1 MSLLLKISGLTSF
14 ILFLLNPLMILSVF
28 IILIGLSNVTI
39 AETNIEKCNRIIY
52 ETHSVKSDNEK
63 LNKQHQKFAMCI
75 ADRSSMIFV
84 ETKCECSSPKQ
95 MLQCID
101 QYATNKSIS
110 QLDLLNA
117 IASDCSK
124 NISETKVDQTQ
135 YLNKNCNSKFKNFFY
150 FIIYSFNSNQIFSP
164 Q

>member
-1 MSLLLKISGLTSF
+1 MYSLLKLSGLPKFLFF
-14 ILFLLNPLMILSVF
+14 ILNPLMILSF
-28 IILIGLSNVTI
+28 LIFLIGLSNETI
-39 AETNIEKCNRIIY
+39 AESNIEKCNRIIY
-52 ETHSVKSDNEK
+52 ETHTVKSDNEK

-110 QLDLLNA
+110 QMDLLNA

-124 NISETKVDQTQ
+124 NIAETKVDQT
-135 YLNKNCNSKFKNFFY
+135 
-150 FIIYSFNSNQIFSP
+150 
-164 Q
+164 

>member
-1 MSLLLKISGLTSF
+1 MYSLLKLSVLPSLLLF
-14 ILFLLNPLMILSVF
+14 ILNPLMILSF
-28 IILIGLSNVTI
+28 LIGLSNETI

-52 ETHSVKSDNEK
+52 ETHTVKSDNEK

-110 QLDLLNA
+110 QMDLLNA

-124 NISETKVDQTQ
+124 NIHGAKVDQT
-135 YLNKNCNSKFKNFFY
+135 
-150 FIIYSFNSNQIFSP
+150 
-164 Q
+164 

>member
-1 MSLLLKISGLTSF
+1 MYSLLKLSVLPSF
-14 ILFLLNPLMILSVF
+14 LLFILNPLMILSF
-28 IILIGLSNVTI
+28 LIGLSNETI

-52 ETHSVKSDNEK
+52 ETHTVKSDNEK

-84 ETKCECSSPKQ
+84 ETKCECSSSKQ

-110 QLDLLNA
+110 QMDLLNA

-124 NISETKVDQTQ
+124 NIAETKVDQT
-135 YLNKNCNSKFKNFFY
+135 
-150 FIIYSFNSNQIFSP
+150 
-164 Q
+164 

>member
-1 MSLLLKISGLTSF
+1 MYSLLKLSGLPSF
-14 ILFLLNPLMILSVF
+14 LLFILNPLMILSF
-28 IILIGLSNVTI
+28 LIGLSNETI

-52 ETHSVKSDNEK
+52 ETHTVKSDNEK

-75 ADRSSMIFV
+75 ADRSSMIFI

-110 QLDLLNA
+110 QMDLLNA

-124 NISETKVDQTQ
+124 NIHGAKVDQT
-135 YLNKNCNSKFKNFFY
+135 
-150 FIIYSFNSNQIFSP
+150 
-164 Q
+164 

>member
-1 MSLLLKISGLTSF
+1 MYSLLKLSVLPSF
-14 ILFLLNPLMILSVF
+14 LLFILNPLMILSF
-28 IILIGLSNVTI
+28 LIGLSNKTI

-52 ETHSVKSDNEK
+52 ETHTVKSDNEK

-110 QLDLLNA
+110 QMDLLNA

-124 NISETKVDQTQ
+124 NILETKVDQT
-135 YLNKNCNSKFKNFFY
+135 
-150 FIIYSFNSNQIFSP
+150 
-164 Q
+164 

>member
-1 MSLLLKISGLTSF
+1 MYSLLKLSVLPSF
-14 ILFLLNPLMILSVF
+14 LLFILNPLMILSF
-28 IILIGLSNVTI
+28 LIGLSNETI

-52 ETHSVKSDNEK
+52 ETHTVKSDNEK

-95 MLQCID
+95 MLLCIY
-101 QYATNKSIS
+101 QYATKKSVS
-110 QLDLLNA
+110 QMDLLNA

-124 NISETKVDQTQ
+124 NIVETKVDQT
-135 YLNKNCNSKFKNFFY
+135 
-150 FIIYSFNSNQIFSP
+150 
-164 Q
+164 

>member
-1 MSLLLKISGLTSF
+1 MYSLLKLSVLPSF
-14 ILFLLNPLMILSVF
+14 LLFILNPLMILSF
-28 IILIGLSNVTI
+28 LIFLIGLFNETI

-52 ETHSVKSDNEK
+52 ETHTIKSDNEK

-110 QLDLLNA
+110 QMDLLNA

-124 NISETKVDQTQ
+124 NITETKVDQT
-135 YLNKNCNSKFKNFFY
+135 
-150 FIIYSFNSNQIFSP
+150 
-164 Q
+164 

>member
-1 MSLLLKISGLTSF
+1 MYSLLKLSVLPSF
-14 ILFLLNPLMILSVF
+14 LLFILNPLMILSF
-28 IILIGLSNVTI
+28 LIGLSNETI

-52 ETHSVKSDNEK
+52 ESHTVKSDNEK

-84 ETKCECSSPKQ
+84 ETKCECSSPNQ

-110 QLDLLNA
+110 QMDLLNA

-124 NISETKVDQTQ
+124 NIPETKVDQT
-135 YLNKNCNSKFKNFFY
+135 
-150 FIIYSFNSNQIFSP
+150 
-164 Q
+164 

>member
-1 MSLLLKISGLTSF
+1 MYSLFKLSVLPNFLIF
-14 ILFLLNPLMILSVF
+14 ILNPLMILSF
-28 IILIGLSNVTI
+28 LIGLSNETI

-52 ETHSVKSDNEK
+52 ESHMVKSDNEK

-110 QLDLLNA
+110 QMDLLNA

-124 NISETKVDQTQ
+124 NIPETKVDQT
-135 YLNKNCNSKFKNFFY
+135 
-150 FIIYSFNSNQIFSP
+150 
-164 Q
+164 

>member
-1 MSLLLKISGLTSF
+1 MYSLLKLSVLPSF
-14 ILFLLNPLMILSVF
+14 LLFILNPLMIFSFLIF
-28 IILIGLSNVTI
+28 LIGLSNETI

-52 ETHSVKSDNEK
+52 ETHTVKSDNEK

-101 QYATNKSIS
+101 QYATNKSVS
-110 QLDLLNA
+110 QMDLLNA
-117 IASDCSK
+117 IASDCRK
-124 NISETKVDQTQ
+124 NIHESKVDQT
-135 YLNKNCNSKFKNFFY
+135 
-150 FIIYSFNSNQIFSP
+150 
-164 Q
+164 

>member
-1 MSLLLKISGLTSF
+1 MYSLLKLSVLPSF
-14 ILFLLNPLMILSVF
+14 LLFILNPLMILSF
-28 IILIGLSNVTI
+28 LIGLSNETI

-52 ETHSVKSDNEK
+52 ETHTVKSDNEK

-95 MLQCID
+95 LLQCID

-110 QLDLLNA
+110 QMDLLNA

-124 NISETKVDQTQ
+124 NIPETKVDQT
-135 YLNKNCNSKFKNFFY
+135 
-150 FIIYSFNSNQIFSP
+150 
-164 Q
+164 

>member
-1 MSLLLKISGLTSF
+1 MYSLLKLSVLPSF
-14 ILFLLNPLMILSVF
+14 LLFILNPLMILSF
-28 IILIGLSNVTI
+28 LIGLSNETI

-52 ETHSVKSDNEK
+52 ETHTVKSDNEK

-101 QYATNKSIS
+101 QYATKKSIS
-110 QLDLLNA
+110 QMDLLNA

-124 NISETKVDQTQ
+124 NIQETKVDQT
-135 YLNKNCNSKFKNFFY
+135 
-150 FIIYSFNSNQIFSP
+150 
-164 Q
+164 

>member
-1 MSLLLKISGLTSF
+1 MFSLLKLSGLPSF
-14 ILFLLNPLMILSVF
+14 LLFILNPLMILSF
-28 IILIGLSNVTI
+28 LIGLSNETI

-52 ETHSVKSDNEK
+52 ETHTVKSDNEK

-110 QLDLLNA
+110 QMDLLNA

-124 NISETKVDQTQ
+124 NIPETKVDQT
-135 YLNKNCNSKFKNFFY
+135 
-150 FIIYSFNSNQIFSP
+150 
-164 Q
+164 

>member
-1 MSLLLKISGLTSF
+1 MFSFLKLSGLPSF
-14 ILFLLNPLMILSVF
+14 LLFILNPLMILSF
-28 IILIGLSNVTI
+28 LIGLSNETI

-52 ETHSVKSDNEK
+52 ETHTVKSDNEK

-110 QLDLLNA
+110 QMDLLNA

-124 NISETKVDQTQ
+124 NIPETKADQT
-135 YLNKNCNSKFKNFFY
+135 
-150 FIIYSFNSNQIFSP
+150 
-164 Q
+164 

>member
-1 MSLLLKISGLTSF
+1 MASLLKLSGLPNFLFF
-14 ILFLLNPLMILSVF
+14 ILNPLMILSVF
-28 IILIGLSNVTI
+28 IFLIGLSNETI

-52 ETHSVKSDNEK
+52 ETHTVKSENEK

-75 ADRSSMIFV
+75 ADRSSVIFV

-110 QLDLLNA
+110 QMDLLNA

-124 NISETKVDQTQ
+124 NIPDTKVNQT
-135 YLNKNCNSKFKNFFY
+135 
-150 FIIYSFNSNQIFSP
+150 
-164 Q
+164 

>member
-1 MSLLLKISGLTSF
+1 MYSLLKLSGLLSF
-14 ILFLLNPLMILSVF
+14 LLFILNPLMILSF
-28 IILIGLSNVTI
+28 LIGLSNETI

-52 ETHSVKSDNEK
+52 ETHTVKSDNEK

-110 QLDLLNA
+110 QMDLLNA

-124 NISETKVDQTQ
+124 NIPETKVDQT
-135 YLNKNCNSKFKNFFY
+135 
-150 FIIYSFNSNQIFSP
+150 
-164 Q
+164 

>member
-1 MSLLLKISGLTSF
+1 MYSLLKLSGLPSF
-14 ILFLLNPLMILSVF
+14 LLFILNPLLILSF
-28 IILIGLSNVTI
+28 LIGLSNETI

-52 ETHSVKSDNEK
+52 ETHTVKSDNEK

-110 QLDLLNA
+110 QMDLLNA

-124 NISETKVDQTQ
+124 NITETKVDQT
-135 YLNKNCNSKFKNFFY
+135 
-150 FIIYSFNSNQIFSP
+150 
-164 Q
+164 

>member
-1 MSLLLKISGLTSF
+1 MYSLLKLSVLPSF
-14 ILFLLNPLMILSVF
+14 LLFILNPLMILSF
-28 IILIGLSNVTI
+28 LIGLSNETI

-52 ETHSVKSDNEK
+52 ETHTVKSDNEK

-101 QYATNKSIS
+101 QYSTNKSIS
-110 QLDLLNA
+110 QMDLLNA

-124 NISETKVDQTQ
+124 NIPETKVDQT
-135 YLNKNCNSKFKNFFY
+135 
-150 FIIYSFNSNQIFSP
+150 
-164 Q
+164 

>member
-1 MSLLLKISGLTSF
+1 MSSLLKLSGLPSF
-14 ILFLLNPLMILSVF
+14 LLFILNPLMILSF
-28 IILIGLSNVTI
+28 LIGLSNETI

-52 ETHSVKSDNEK
+52 ETHTVKSDNEK

-84 ETKCECSSPKQ
+84 ETKCECSSSKQ

-110 QLDLLNA
+110 QMDLLNA

-124 NISETKVDQTQ
+124 NIPETKVDQT
-135 YLNKNCNSKFKNFFY
+135 
-150 FIIYSFNSNQIFSP
+150 
-164 Q
+164 

>member
-1 MSLLLKISGLTSF
+1 MYSLLKLYVLPSF
-14 ILFLLNPLMILSVF
+14 LLFILNPLMILSF
-28 IILIGLSNVTI
+28 LIGLSNETI

-52 ETHSVKSDNEK
+52 ETHKVKSDNEK
-63 LNKQHQKFAMCI
+63 LNKQHKKFAMCI

-84 ETKCECSSPKQ
+84 ETKCECSSPNQ

-110 QLDLLNA
+110 QMDLLNA

-124 NISETKVDQTQ
+124 NIPETKVDQT
-135 YLNKNCNSKFKNFFY
+135 
-150 FIIYSFNSNQIFSP
+150 
-164 Q
+164 

>member
-1 MSLLLKISGLTSF
+1 MYFLLKLSVLPSF
-14 ILFLLNPLMILSVF
+14 LLFILNPLMIFSFLF
-28 IILIGLSNVTI
+28 FLIGLSNEAI

-52 ETHSVKSDNEK
+52 ETHTVKSDNEK

-110 QLDLLNA
+110 QMDLLNA

-124 NISETKVDQTQ
+124 NIPETKVDQT
-135 YLNKNCNSKFKNFFY
+135 
-150 FIIYSFNSNQIFSP
+150 
-164 Q
+164 

>member
-1 MSLLLKISGLTSF
+1 MYSLLKLSVLPSF
-14 ILFLLNPLMILSVF
+14 LLFILNPLMILSF
-28 IILIGLSNVTI
+28 LIGLSNETI

-52 ETHSVKSDNEK
+52 ETHTVKSDNEK

-75 ADRSSMIFV
+75 ADRSSIIFV

-101 QYATNKSIS
+101 EYATNKSIS
-110 QLDLLNA
+110 QMDLLNA

-124 NISETKVDQTQ
+124 NIPETKADQT
-135 YLNKNCNSKFKNFFY
+135 
-150 FIIYSFNSNQIFSP
+150 
-164 Q
+164 

>member
-1 MSLLLKISGLTSF
+1 MYSLLKLSVLPSF
-14 ILFLLNPLMILSVF
+14 LLFILNPLMILSF
-28 IILIGLSNVTI
+28 LIGLSNETI

-52 ETHSVKSDNEK
+52 ETHTVKTDNEK

-101 QYATNKSIS
+101 QYATKKSIS
-110 QLDLLNA
+110 QMDLLNA

-124 NISETKVDQTQ
+124 NIPETKVDQT
-135 YLNKNCNSKFKNFFY
+135 
-150 FIIYSFNSNQIFSP
+150 
-164 Q
+164 

>member
-1 MSLLLKISGLTSF
+1 MYSLLNLSQLLSF
-14 ILFLLNPLMILSVF
+14 LLFILNPLIILSFF
-28 IILIGLSNVTI
+28 IFLIGLSNETI

-52 ETHSVKSDNEK
+52 ETHTVKSDNEK

-110 QLDLLNA
+110 QMDLLNA

-124 NISETKVDQTQ
+124 NIHGAKVDQT
-135 YLNKNCNSKFKNFFY
+135 
-150 FIIYSFNSNQIFSP
+150 
-164 Q
+164 

>member
-1 MSLLLKISGLTSF
+1 MYSLLKLSVLPSF
-14 ILFLLNPLMILSVF
+14 LLFILNPLMILSF
-28 IILIGLSNVTI
+28 LIGLSNETI

-52 ETHSVKSDNEK
+52 ETHTVKSDNEK
-63 LNKQHQKFAMCI
+63 LNKQHQKFAMCV

-110 QLDLLNA
+110 QMDLLNA

-124 NISETKVDQTQ
+124 NIHGAKVDQT
-135 YLNKNCNSKFKNFFY
+135 
-150 FIIYSFNSNQIFSP
+150 
-164 Q
+164 

>member
-1 MSLLLKISGLTSF
+1 MTENNGNVIYIFIKENNYKSFLLF
-14 ILFLLNPLMILSVF
+14 ILNPLMILSF
-28 IILIGLSNVTI
+28 LIGLSNETI

-52 ETHSVKSDNEK
+52 ETHTVKSDNEK

-95 MLQCID
+95 MLKCID

-110 QLDLLNA
+110 QMDLLNA
-117 IASDCSK
+117 IANDCNK
-124 NISETKVDQTQ
+124 NITETTMDQ
-135 YLNKNCNSKFKNFFY
+135 
-150 FIIYSFNSNQIFSP
+150 I
-164 Q
+164 

>member
-1 MSLLLKISGLTSF
+1 MYSLLKLFVLPSF
-14 ILFLLNPLMILSVF
+14 LLFILNPLMILSF
-28 IILIGLSNVTI
+28 LIGLSNETI

-52 ETHSVKSDNEK
+52 ETHTVKSDNEK

-110 QLDLLNA
+110 QMDLLNA

-124 NISETKVDQTQ
+124 NIPETKVDQT
-135 YLNKNCNSKFKNFFY
+135 
-150 FIIYSFNSNQIFSP
+150 
-164 Q
+164 

>member
-1 MSLLLKISGLTSF
+1 MYSLLKLSVLPSF
-14 ILFLLNPLMILSVF
+14 LLFILNPLMILSF
-28 IILIGLSNVTI
+28 LIGLSNETI

-52 ETHSVKSDNEK
+52 ETHTVKSDNEK

-110 QLDLLNA
+110 QMDLLNA

-124 NISETKVDQTQ
+124 NIPETTVDQT
-135 YLNKNCNSKFKNFFY
+135 
-150 FIIYSFNSNQIFSP
+150 
-164 Q
+164 

>member
-1 MSLLLKISGLTSF
+1 MFSLLKLSGLPSF
-14 ILFLLNPLMILSVF
+14 LLFILNPLMILSL
-28 IILIGLSNVTI
+28 LIGLSNETI

-52 ETHSVKSDNEK
+52 ETHTVKSDNEK

-75 ADRSSMIFV
+75 ADRSSMIFI

-110 QLDLLNA
+110 QMDLLNA

-124 NISETKVDQTQ
+124 NIPETKVDQT
-135 YLNKNCNSKFKNFFY
+135 
-150 FIIYSFNSNQIFSP
+150 
-164 Q
+164 

>member
-1 MSLLLKISGLTSF
+1 MYSLLKLSILPSF
-14 ILFLLNPLMILSVF
+14 LLFILNPLMILSF
-28 IILIGLSNVTI
+28 LIGLSNETI

-52 ETHSVKSDNEK
+52 ETHTVKSDNEK

-110 QLDLLNA
+110 QMDFLNA

-124 NISETKVDQTQ
+124 NIPETIVDQT
-135 YLNKNCNSKFKNFFY
+135 
-150 FIIYSFNSNQIFSP
+150 
-164 Q
+164 

>member
-28 IILIGLSNVTI
+28 IILIGLSDVTI

-52 ETHSVKSDNEK
+52 ETHSVKSDNKK

-75 ADRSSMIFV
+75 ANRSSMIFV

-95 MLQCID
+95 MLLCID
-101 QYATNKSIS
+101 QYATKKSVS
-110 QLDLLNA
+110 QMDLLNA
-117 IASDCSK
+117 IASDCRK
-124 NISETKVDQTQ
+124 NIHESKVDQT
-135 YLNKNCNSKFKNFFY
+135 
-150 FIIYSFNSNQIFSP
+150 
-164 Q
+164 

>member
-1 MSLLLKISGLTSF
+1 MDSLLKLSGLSSF
-14 ILFLLNPLMILSVF
+14 LLFILNPLMILSF
-28 IILIGLSNVTI
+28 LIGLSNETI

-52 ETHSVKSDNEK
+52 ETHTVKSDNEK

-101 QYATNKSIS
+101 QYTTNKSIS
-110 QLDLLNA
+110 QMDLLNS
-117 IASDCSK
+117 IANDCSK
-124 NISETKVDQTQ
+124 NTQETKVDQT
-135 YLNKNCNSKFKNFFY
+135 
-150 FIIYSFNSNQIFSP
+150 
-164 Q
+164 